1 VVLNYKTSNLA
12 KNSITPAIQPIS
24 PIPETAKFHPQD
36 IILFLTGLYLT
47 LYRKEAGNE

>member
-1 VVLNYKTSNLA
+1 VALNYKTSNFT
-12 KNSITPAIQPIS
+12 KISIMPAIQPIS